1 MPEGKTEE
9 IKSQIIDEKKSN
21 LAKKLEDKNK
31 FSEEE
36 VNRLKEIQQKYLSI
50 QVGFGQSA
58 LARIKLENQI
68 TEIRKYSEQLRT
80 EFDKNQED
88 EQNFIKD
95 ITEKYGEGS
104 LDPKTFE
111 FTPKK

>member
-1 MPEGKTEE
+1 MPEESK
-9 IKSQIIDEKKSN
+9 
-21 LAKKLEDKNK
+21 LAAKLEDKNK
-31 FSEEE
+31 FNEEE
-36 VNRLKEIQQKYLSI
+36 INKLKEIQQKYLSI

-68 TEIRKYSEQLRT
+68 TELRKYGEQLKD
-80 EFDKNQED
+80 EFNKTQEE
-88 EQNFIKD
+88 EQQFIKD
-95 ITEKYGEGS
+95 VTNKYGEGS